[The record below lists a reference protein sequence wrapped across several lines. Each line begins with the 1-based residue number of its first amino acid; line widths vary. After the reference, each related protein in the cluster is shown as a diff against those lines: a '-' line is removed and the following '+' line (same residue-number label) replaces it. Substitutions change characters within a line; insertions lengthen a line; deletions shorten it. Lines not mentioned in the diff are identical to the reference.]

1 LQPIR
6 EGGHRADFA
15 RAPCPRRRFSDFPEC
30 RSVLARRRGARSLRR
45 SSGRRGRDGALKTDW
60 TKPWHGGASYG
71 DRMAPVMVSRHSRAS
86 RRARLCGANS
96 HNGMRAGLALCR
108 CRDTAGAQSVADRF
122 GSKVLPLPADENA
135 PHIVIVGAG
144 FGGMACAAG
153 LRHERAR
160 VTLIDRHN
168 YHLFQPLLYQV
179 ATAALSPADSATPI
193 RGVFRDNPRL
203 RVLCGTVTA
212 VDVVARRVIVDGRAV
227 AYLVR
232 VDHRSRC
239 DH

>member
-1 LQPIR
+1 MQPIS

-30 RSVLARRRGARSLRR
+30 RAFLARRRGARSLRR

-108 CRDTAGAQSVADRF
+108 CRDTASAQSVADRF
-122 GSKVLPLPADENA
+122 GSKVLRWLGRGKRSVGGIGASA
-135 PHIVIVGAG
+135 GIMKCRRSGGIVW
-144 FGGMACAAG
+144 
-153 LRHERAR
+153 RA
-160 VTLIDRHN
+160 
-168 YHLFQPLLYQV
+168 
-179 ATAALSPADSATPI
+179 
-193 RGVFRDNPRL
+193 
-203 RVLCGTVTA
+203 
-212 VDVVARRVIVDGRAV
+212 
-227 AYLVR
+227 
-232 VDHRSRC
+232 
-239 DH
+239 